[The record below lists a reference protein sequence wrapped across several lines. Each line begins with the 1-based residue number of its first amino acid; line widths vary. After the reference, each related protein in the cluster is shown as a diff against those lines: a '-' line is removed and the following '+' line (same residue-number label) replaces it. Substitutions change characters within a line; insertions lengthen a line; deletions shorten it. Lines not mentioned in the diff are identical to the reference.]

1 MAEQQEAREI
11 VILLFDDVQSLDVTG
26 PLEVFSAAERLIA
39 SRDLDARGYE
49 VTTLSGDGAPLRT
62 SSGLTIV
69 PDGALGDP
77 PPEIDT
83 LIVPGGDGSRAAAA
97 DERLLAWIV
106 EASAGARRTAS
117 VCTGAFPLAAAGL
130 LDGRRATT
138 HWAAAQRLA
147 REYPAVEVDPDPIFI
162 RDGELWTSAGVTAGM
177 DLALALVED
186 DHDRETALT
195 IARHLV
201 LFLRRPGNQSQFSA
215 TLAAQ
220 QPEREPL
227 REVQR
232 RVVED
237 VAGEH
242 SVETMAARAQ
252 MSARHFARAF
262 RAETGLTPAR
272 YVERVR
278 LEAARRRL
286 EDTSEPIASV
296 AGACGFG
303 TAETMRR
310 AFLRA
315 LEVGPAEYRRRFQS
329 ITRRH
334 GDEHGDPAVRRL
346 HGARRDRAV

>member
-1 MAEQQEAREI
+1 
-11 VILLFDDVQSLDVTG
+11 
-26 PLEVFSAAERLIA
+26 
-39 SRDLDARGYE
+39 
-49 VTTLSGDGAPLRT
+49 
-62 SSGLTIV
+62 
-69 PDGALGDP
+69 
-77 PPEIDT
+77 
-83 LIVPGGDGSRAAAA
+83 
-97 DERLLAWIV
+97 
-106 EASAGARRTAS
+106 
-117 VCTGAFPLAAAGL
+117 
-130 LDGRRATT
+130 
-138 HWAAAQRLA
+138 
-147 REYPAVEVDPDPIFI
+147 
-162 RDGELWTSAGVTAGM
+162 M

-186 DHDRETALT
+186 DLDREAALT

-242 SVETMAARAQ
+242 TVEAMAARAQ

-262 RAETGLTPAR
+262 RAETGVTPAR

-286 EDTSEPIASV
+286 EDSGRADRVDRDARAAS
-296 AGACGFG
+296 ARQRRCGACSC
-303 TAETMRR
+303 ARWR
-310 AFLRA
+310 S
-315 LEVGPAEYRRRFQS
+315 GPAEYRRRFQS

-334 GDEHGDPAVRRL
+334 GHEHGDPAVRRL